1 MQRSFVLEQIDKA
14 AIRPTSDFQVPPK
27 TPRVSLPDKQHTFTT
42 WVLPDWFNSN
52 SIQTNWSRHK
62 NMYLCVLVINL
73 ICVKVCTRKCA
84 HDYHNNGGSR
94 WFMSGHT
101 IVCLSG
107 RRLVQYLLS
116 APLCGGDSAHHSS
129 NGPIRRE
136 INNWGGK
143 PPICGHREPQHLI
156 LNSGLNKDCRAVD
169 YLSSTEWSG
178 GKN

>member
-1 MQRSFVLEQIDKA
+1 MDTCRDPLFWNKLTRQRYDLLPISRSLLKRHVFH
-14 AIRPTSDFQVPPK
+14 FQTNNIHLKPECF
-27 TPRVSLPDKQHTFTT
+27 LIG
-42 WVLPDWFNSN
+42 

-129 NGPIRRE
+129 NGPTRRE